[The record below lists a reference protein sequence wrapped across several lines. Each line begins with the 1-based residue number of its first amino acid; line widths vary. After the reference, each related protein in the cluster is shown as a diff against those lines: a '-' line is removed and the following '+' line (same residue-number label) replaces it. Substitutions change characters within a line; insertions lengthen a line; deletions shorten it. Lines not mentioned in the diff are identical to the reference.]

1 MVTPIEFLGIDAE
14 ITGSAYLPS
23 KVAVTPVLPILSD
36 NNNDGDF
43 QGKSGGAGAKA
54 SGGEG
59 AKPSVFQVRIILYYI
74 ITKAHFID
82 SGFYISR
89 S

>member
-1 MVTPIEFLGIDAE
+1 MLLQVPWMVTPIEFLGIDAE

-23 KVAVTPVLPILSD
+23 KVAVTSFLPILRD
-36 NNNDGDF
+36 ENIMMMTF

-59 AKPSVFQVRIILYYI
+59 AKPSVLPAEPPQ
-74 ITKAHFID
+74 
-82 SGFYISR
+82 
-89 S
+89 